1 MCSWVSAKKG
11 LILGSLND
19 RMISRDLRDD
29 DWHRITEAGLR
40 LRGAR
45 LHIVDDGQS
54 TLADL
59 RALLAQY
66 RAWEAK
72 HDDVTVTAYIHGRS
86 LPGSIL
92 ERVRAMRGE
101 A

>member
-1 MCSWVSAKKG
+1 MTPRW
-11 LILGSLND
+11 
-19 RMISRDLRDD
+19 
-29 DWHRITEAGLR
+29 
-40 LRGAR
+40 
-45 LHIVDDGQS
+45 S

-86 LPGSIL
+86 LPCAHGRDPWDRCD
-92 ERVRAMRGE
+92 ECEHYDQTEAWARARIAEVSRG
-101 A
+101 